1 MVRHRP
7 AIAAAGLL
15 VAVVVACSP
24 ANTSPAQSAT
34 ADPTAPS
41 VTASPTATAIARRSP
56 APLRPVRPSDLV
68 VRIDTLGETCCPA
81 PAVVATV
88 EGRLITRAEDG
99 TPVEGRLT
107 AGGARQVAGEVI
119 RTGLFDRDRIVSPH
133 PAPGG
138 TPTHHAIHV

>member
-34 ADPTAPS
+34 AGPTVPS

-56 APLRPVRPSDLV
+56 APLQPVRPSDLV
-68 VRIDTLGETCCPA
+68 VRIDTRGETCCPA
-81 PAVVATV
+81 PAVGAAVDGCLITRAGRGTLV
-88 EGRLITRAEDG
+88 EGRLSA
-99 TPVEGRLT
+99 
-107 AGGARQVAGEVI
+107 AGARQPAAEVI
-119 RTGLFDRDRIVSPH
+119 RTGLFDRH
-133 PAPGG
+133 PVFGPDPA
-138 TPTHHAIHV
+138 

>member
-81 PAVVATV
+81 PAGGATL
-88 EGRLITRAEDG
+88 EGRFITPPEDG
-99 TPVEGRLT
+99 TPLGRRPPP
-107 AGGARQVAGEVI
+107 GGARQLAGEGVGA
-119 RTGLFDRDRIVSPH
+119 GLFDRARIGSPG
-133 PAPGG
+133 PG
-138 TPTHHAIHV
+138 